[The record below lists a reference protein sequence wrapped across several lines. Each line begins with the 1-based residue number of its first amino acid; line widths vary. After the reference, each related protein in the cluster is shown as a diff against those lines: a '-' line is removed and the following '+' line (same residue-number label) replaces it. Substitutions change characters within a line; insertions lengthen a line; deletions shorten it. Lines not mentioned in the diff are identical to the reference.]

1 MATYKMIGIK
11 AAAAATKAIDPRVES
26 VQIEWNPRTDRISTY
41 TPSADGWFEPDDPE
55 NIVIHAHYAMTMQE
69 IREGLLLLKSRRDE
83 EV

>member
-1 MATYKMIGIK
+1 MTTYKMTGIK

-41 TPSADGWFEPDDPE
+41 TPSADGWYEPDDPE

-69 IREGLLLLKSRRDE
+69 IREGLLLLKARRDE